1 MRYMGFW
8 GLALGAAPLGLD
20 ELGPHGVGINIGAV
34 GGEVVGVGGVQALQ
48 DRADQV
54 GEEGQPHNVNQ
65 GIVSQTGRQGRRDVV
80 GSRDVGDGAVGP
92 VVTAKAI
99 VVLGDV
105 AGSQG
110 GVISRDGG
118 LVLGTLLEGG
128 LVQTSKNALGDLEW
142 DGGVDKVVVE
152 GADNV
157 GVVNGEGSLVDI
169 EALRARVNIDNG
181 GVLLGRV
188 GNQGQDLVGK
198 QVNQRAGVGDG
209 VAAEVVVLG
218 GAAQSVAQVQGSS
231 GVGDLLGDLAAAPGV
246 EALLG
251 VSQGVGL
258 VGVDVGVEVTAG
270 DGQVLANTFG
280 LDAALA
286 VMDTLDGHPADGLH
300 ETTGRET
307 IGTSIVT
314 DEIANVQVTT
324 KEQDGLGRVYGAD
337 GVDDS
342 QGLGPADGGVSDN
355 EIHVNVFLERLL
367 EPGQSDGDVGFLE
380 DNIAAS
386 TDKVVEE
393 TVGHDTGTELHAE
406 LVVELADGDGL
417 VGGSI
422 ANEGVGGEVASSP
435 LGSKSLMDNMRRH
448 KKGSASRET
457 FFFLSQAILSSYL
470 VGALSN
476 RVNV

>member
-1 MRYMGFW
+1 M
-8 GLALGAAPLGLD
+8 
-20 ELGPHGVGINIGAV
+20 
-34 GGEVVGVGGVQALQ
+34 
-48 DRADQV
+48 
-54 GEEGQPHNVNQ
+54 
-65 GIVSQTGRQGRRDVV
+65 
-80 GSRDVGDGAVGP
+80 GP

-105 AGSQG
+105 AGGQG
-110 GVISRDGG
+110 GVFGRDGS

-128 LVQTSKNALGDLEW
+128 LVQTSKNVLGDLEG

-169 EALRARVNIDNG
+169 EALRARVDIDNG

-188 GNQGQDLVGK
+188 GNQGQNLVSN
-198 QVNQRAGVGDG
+198 QVDQRAGVGDG
-209 VAAEVVVLG
+209 KAAEVVVLG
-218 GAAQSVAQVQGSS
+218 GAAQSVAQVQGST
-231 GVGDLLGDLAAAPGV
+231 GVGDLLGDLAAAPSV
-246 EALLG
+246 EALLV

-270 DGQVLANTFG
+270 DGQVLANTVG

-286 VMDTLDGHPADGLH
+286 VVNTLDGHPADGLH
-300 ETTGRET
+300 EATGRET
-307 IGTSIVT
+307 IGTGIVT

-324 KEQDGLGRVYGAD
+324 KEQDGLG
-337 GVDDS
+337 GVDSTDGLDDG
-342 QGLGPADGGVSDN
+342 QGLGPAYGGVSNN
-355 EIHVNVFLERLL
+355 EVHVNVFLERLF
-367 EPGQSDGDVGFLE
+367 EPRQSDGIVGLLE

-422 ANEGVGGEVASSP
+422 ADEGVGGEVASSP
-435 LGSKSLMDNMRRH
+435 LGSKVLMDDKKTQ
-448 KKGSASRET
+448 KKGSGSRFYEGC
-457 FFFLSQAILSSYL
+457 FFPSCKRSFLLTL
-470 VGALSN
+470 
-476 RVNV
+476 